1 MTCKQCIHEKVCPH
15 LRDEDA
21 ERCKVYADKNDYIHI
36 KRYDGTIGEVIR
48 AKRVERGWSQ
58 EKLADKIMVT
68 YSTVSNWESGNSFP
82 NSLFLIAMAKVFE
95 CSTDELCGEAMICQ
109 KREH

>member
-1 MTCKQCIHEKVCPH
+1 MECKNCIHEKVCPH
-15 LRDEDA
+15 LRNEDA

-36 KRYDGTIGEVIR
+36 KRYDGTI
-48 AKRVERGWSQ
+48 
-58 EKLADKIMVT
+58 
-68 YSTVSNWESGNSFP
+68 
-82 NSLFLIAMAKVFE
+82 FLIAMAKVFE